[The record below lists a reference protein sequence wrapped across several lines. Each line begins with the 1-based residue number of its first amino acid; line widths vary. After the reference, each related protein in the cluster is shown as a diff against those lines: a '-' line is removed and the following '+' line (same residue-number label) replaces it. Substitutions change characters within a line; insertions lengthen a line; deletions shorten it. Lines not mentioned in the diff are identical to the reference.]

1 MEIEEIKENKEE
13 KFKLD
18 FPFYN
23 DNPKIKPLDIVI
35 LAIMP
40 ILFTIYTFLP
50 NNFLGSFG
58 AYVFCF
64 SQLAAF
70 LIVARGKISLIVKKP
85 KFRDIVRA
93 IVTTILQLIFAVFV
107 VAFLQYVIK
116 METNGNAVLQMNMD
130 LKFWITIVVQLFGEE
145 LYKILI
151 FLVVLILM
159 YKISKKRTLS
169 ITIATIVSLFC
180 FAMIHAT
187 TYNSIIQILLI
198 QGVASIFCFYN
209 YLKTKNILTSY
220 LQHFLLDAV
229 PFILT
234 MTNILQQ

>member
-1 MEIEEIKENKEE
+1 METEEVKEIKEE

-58 AYVFCF
+58 AYVFCI
-64 SQLAAF
+64 SEVAAF

-85 KFRDIVRA
+85 KIRDFVR
-93 IVTTILQLIFAVFV
+93 IIITTVLHLIFSIGIAMI
-107 VAFLQYVIK
+107 LQYVFNY
-116 METNGNAVLQMNMD
+116 ETKGNDVLQLDMGFS
-130 LKFWITIVVQLFGEE
+130 FWCAIIFQLFGEE
-145 LYKILI
+145 MYKILI

-159 YKISKKRTLS
+159 YKFTKKKGLS
-169 ITIATIVSLFC
+169 VTIATIVSLFC
-180 FAMIHAT
+180 FAMLHKT
-187 TYNSIIQILLI
+187 TYSNMIQILLI
-198 QGVASIFCFYN
+198 QGVATIFNFYN

-220 LQHFLLDAV
+220 LQHLIFDAV
-229 PFILT
+229 PFILA
-234 MTNILQQ
+234 MTNVIQ